1 MSKNVTDDFP
11 MARPVCRADCKGAS
25 RPCPWVSCRYHL
37 YLDINEGTG
46 TIKFKF
52 PELEI
57 WELEHTCALDLAEAR
72 DLTYEEVGQAL
83 NLTRERIRQLT
94 NEVLTTLYERLFP
107 DEERFAMLPFPG
119 TDCAERD

>member
-1 MSKNVTDDFP
+1 

-46 TIKFKF
+46 TIKFNF